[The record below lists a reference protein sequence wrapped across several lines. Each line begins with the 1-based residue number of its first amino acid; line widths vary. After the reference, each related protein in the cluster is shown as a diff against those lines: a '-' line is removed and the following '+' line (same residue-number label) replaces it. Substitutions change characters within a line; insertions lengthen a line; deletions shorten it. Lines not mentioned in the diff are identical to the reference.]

1 MVRASSPSR
10 NVILIRGTGFAREY
24 PWRPRAEDPSMIAVL
39 VTAIFVMLIGLAL
52 GAVMTRSAR
61 RMAEARGDAETAA
74 RLTLTGTPAQRQR
87 QLWLAA
93 ALSVGAVVAAA
104 AGATGVVTLLVT
116 LSLAIAGQAAVLQL
130 LARRRDRDAA
140 SGDGTLQGS

>member
-1 MVRASSPSR
+1 
-10 NVILIRGTGFAREY
+10 
-24 PWRPRAEDPSMIAVL
+24 MIAVL
-39 VTAIFVMLIGLAL
+39 VTATLVMLIGLAL

-61 RMAEARGDAETAA
+61 RVAEARGDAEMAA
-74 RLTLTGTPAQRQR
+74 RITFTGTPAQRQR

-93 ALSVGAVVAAA
+93 LLSVGAVVAAV
-104 AGATGVVTLLVT
+104 AGATGVVTMLVT